1 MEKRKIILVIEDNEV
16 LVENIS
22 LFLYEEGYEV
32 ESAFNGAHGVQK
44 AIAIKPALILCDVMM
59 PQMDG
64 FEVKKILNENNLTNN
79 IPFVFL
85 TAVAEREGLKRGMQ
99 LDADDY
105 LVKPFTFVNLLRVI
119 KKRINKL

>member
-1 MEKRKIILVIEDNEV
+1 MEERKTILVIEDNEV

-22 LFLYEEGYEV
+22 LFLHEEGYEV
-32 ESAFNGAHGVQK
+32 EFAYNGADGVQK
-44 AIAIKPALILCDVMM
+44 AIAIQPALILCDVMM

-64 FEVKKILNENNLTNN
+64 FEVKKILNENKLTIN

-85 TAVAEREGLKRGMQ
+85 TAVAERAGLKRGME

-105 LVKPFTFVNLLRVI
+105 LVKPFTFVNLLKII
-119 KKRINKL
+119 KNRIN